1 MRRRR
6 MRQRRKTNRT
16 MSTTKL
22 FSTGKMKLAVMALL
36 CLSGLLIYPS
46 SSAAAKTKK
55 AKYGTIRILSTP
67 GGLPISIDGKSFGA
81 TSTEYRSIDFEPGL
95 HTVVIVMP
103 NGQLWTR
110 EIDLS
115 AGRVKCIA
123 VNYRP
128 LAAPLKSSCPFP
140 VNLSAPGQVN
150 EGELIVFTSDVAYGG
165 AAGLTYLWSISPSN
179 AKIVSGAGT
188 PTISVDS
195 TGLAGKRITATLVVT
210 DGSSDPL
217 CRQSAQA
224 YTTIP
229 PHENR
234 TIVGREF
241 DTCCSCSYDDQK
253 ARLDNLAVELQSD
266 PTATTYI
273 FGYGG
278 RTSPVG
284 EADRL
289 LARAREYLVAQR
301 GIDASRI
308 TFVNGGFREENCV
321 EVWLVPQ
328 GATLPQASPT
338 IRPADV
344 RPTPAVRPRKGG
356 RG

>member
-1 MRRRR
+1 
-6 MRQRRKTNRT
+6 
-16 MSTTKL
+16 
-22 FSTGKMKLAVMALL
+22 MKLAIVALL
-36 CLSGLLIYPS
+36 VLAGLLICPS
-46 SSAAAKTKK
+46 SSTYAKTKK

-67 GGLPISIDGKSFGA
+67 GGLPLSVDGKSFGV
-81 TSTEYRSIDFEPGL
+81 TTTEYRSLDFEPGL
-95 HTVVIVMP
+95 HSVVLLMP

-110 EIDLS
+110 EIDLPAS
-115 AGRVKCIA
+115 RVKCIV

-128 LAAPLKSSCPFP
+128 LAAPLTSSCPFP

-150 EGELIVFTSDVAYGG
+150 EGELITYTSDVAYSG
-165 AAGLTYLWSISPSN
+165 AAGLTYVWSISPSN
-179 AKIVSGAGT
+179 ARIVSGAGT

-210 DGSSDPL
+210 DGSSDPT

-224 YTTIP
+224 FTNIP
-229 PHENR
+229 PHEKR

-241 DTCCSCSYDDQK
+241 DTCCSCSHDDQK

-266 PTATTYI
+266 PTTTTYL
-273 FGYGG
+273 FAYGG

-284 EADRL
+284 EAHRL
-289 LARAREYLVAQR
+289 LKRAQDYLVMQR

-308 TFVNGGFREENCV
+308 ILVNGGFREENCV
-321 EVWLVPQ
+321 EVWIVPQ
-328 GATLPQASPT
+328 GAALPRPSPT
-338 IRPADV
+338 VQPGELKPA
-344 RPTPAVRPRKGG
+344 PATRPRTRG